1 MTGAKGLD
9 VTQILAIVLPVF
21 GLIAVGLL
29 AVKLHLITAETAD
42 GVGQFSFVLAMPAYL
57 FRTLATS
64 TLPATIPW
72 GYWASYFGAIGLSW
86 ALTQFLGRR
95 FLAMARSE
103 AVLAG
108 LAAAMGNTVMIGIP
122 LLVKAYGEQVGVPI
136 ALILGLNLPLS
147 MIVATLMVEQAA
159 SGPQGQ
165 MGRRLMRGLA
175 THPLFLAIIA
185 GVLFSISGIKLGGPP
200 DQLLL
205 ALGVTGVPCALI
217 SLGGSLAR
225 YGIAGRIDRGLF
237 ISAMKLVAAPA
248 LVYVLGAHVFHLPPV
263 YLATAVVFA
272 SAPVGVNVYLFAL
285 RHQTGIAMISQAI
298 ALSSLLAVVSTSVWL
313 WFLGIDG

>member
-1 MTGAKGLD
+1 LTGAKGLD

-21 GLIAVGLL
+21 GLIAVGLV
-29 AVKLHLITAETAD
+29 AVKLRLITAETAD

-64 TLPATIPW
+64 ALPATIPW

-95 FLAMARSE
+95 ILAMARSE

-108 LAAAMGNTVMIGIP
+108 MAAAMGNTVMIGIP
-122 LLVKAYGEQVGVPI
+122 LLVKAHGEQVGVPI

-147 MIVATLMVEQAA
+147 MVVATLMVEQAA

-165 MGRRLMRGLA
+165 MGRSLTRGLA

-185 GVLFSISGIKLGGPP
+185 GVLFSFSGFRLAGPP

-205 ALGVTGVPCALI
+205 ALGATGVP
-217 SLGGSLAR
+217 
-225 YGIAGRIDRGLF
+225 
-237 ISAMKLVAAPA
+237 
-248 LVYVLGAHVFHLPPV
+248 
-263 YLATAVVFA
+263 
-272 SAPVGVNVYLFAL
+272 
-285 RHQTGIAMISQAI
+285 
-298 ALSSLLAVVSTSVWL
+298 
-313 WFLGIDG
+313 